1 MKTRAWYLFGG
12 VAVLGLGVLTLDR
25 YVHRAVQVAAP
36 AYADSLAG
44 VVVRVAGYGDSTL
57 VHRVTWWQ
65 SPEQTLGWVDA
76 GDAYAYQGPSQWRD
90 LTPLGAHADLK
101 RNRITFAKGQ
111 LRPALVKHELVHIL
125 LHLDGH
131 PSAVFQRVETYRG
144 R

>member
-1 MKTRAWYLFGG
+1 MKKGALLLFAATAGIAGTVLVVDSYRTRP
-12 VAVLGLGVLTLDR
+12 R
-25 YVHRAVQVAAP
+25 EIPAP
-36 AYADSLAG
+36 VYADSLAG
-44 VVVRVAGYGDSTL
+44 VVVRVAGSGDSTL

-65 SPEQTLGWVDA
+65 SPDKTLGWFKTDE
-76 GDAYAYQGPSQWRD
+76 YAYQGPSQWRD
-90 LTPLGAHADLK
+90 LTPMGAHADLQ
-101 RNRITFAKGQ
+101 RNRITFAQGQ